1 MTSTV
6 AERPAEKRPKE
17 AATLAREL
25 RCLELRI
32 QGYSYERIAKELHIS
47 ISTAFE
53 RTKVATERLH
63 EQVIA
68 TADKLRSLQ
77 LVRYEHMVN
86 ALWHQATTPGTRGQL
101 HAMEMLVRVM
111 ERIDRVGG
119 TEAPMRKIVWVVDET
134 TLYEA
139 TKKIEDETADMEQT
153 IARREALRAGAISVE
168 VVEDNQGDGS
178 LDHALD
184 QDDDDAD

>member
-1 MTSTV
+1 MTSTA
-6 AERPAEKRPKE
+6 AEPIVGSKAQQQRDKTAR
-17 AATLAREL
+17 TLAREL
-25 RCLELRI
+25 KCLELRI
-32 QGYSYERIAKELHIS
+32 KGYSYERIAKELNIS
-47 ISTAFE
+47 SSTAYA
-53 RTKVATERLH
+53 RSKVATERLH

-68 TADKLRSLQ
+68 TADKLRSIQ
-77 LVRYEHMVN
+77 LTRYENMVES
-86 ALWHQATTPGTRGQL
+86 LWHQATTPGERGQL

-139 TKKIEDETADMEQT
+139 TKKIEDETADMEAT

-168 VVEDNQGDGS
+168 VVEDEPLEGS
-178 LDHALD
+178 
-184 QDDDDAD
+184 